1 MADRCPAGAYDGPDW
16 RAEWWAR
23 VPVSNRG
30 GERRHTRDGERRDD
44 FDIRREMV
52 DRGRPARRPGRPS
65 QTRRGPKAEV
75 VGLSNEKAT
84 EILGNTIAQ
93 FKAGLASV
101 SRKLFPLS
109 RALDGN
115 ILAW

>member
-1 MADRCPAGAYDGPDW
+1 M
-16 RAEWWAR
+16 
-23 VPVSNRG
+23 
-30 GERRHTRDGERRDD
+30 
-44 FDIRREMV
+44 
-52 DRGRPARRPGRPS
+52 
-65 QTRRGPKAEV
+65 
-75 VGLSNEKAT
+75 VGLSNEKVT